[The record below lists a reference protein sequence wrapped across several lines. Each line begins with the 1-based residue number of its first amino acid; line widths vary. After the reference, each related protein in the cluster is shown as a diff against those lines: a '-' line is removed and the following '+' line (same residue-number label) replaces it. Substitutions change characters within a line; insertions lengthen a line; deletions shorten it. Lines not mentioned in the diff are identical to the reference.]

1 MTTDSPL
8 KDNTLYLLEKLDLNL
23 IKKTI
28 RENIK
33 NPEILFT
40 LCKALFIDGYNT
52 GFAEGYEEG
61 NEDAY
66 LDILSEE
73 DGVNPDLFYDEDE
86 LVSVE
91 PGEEE

>member
-1 MTTDSPL
+1 MTTDSPIQ
-8 KDNTLYLLEKLDLNL
+8 DNALYLLEKLDLNL

-33 NPEILFT
+33 NPEIIFT

-52 GFAEGYEEG
+52 GFNEGYEEG

-73 DGVNPDLFYDEDE
+73 DGVNPALFVEEDE
-86 LVSVE
+86 LEPVE
-91 PGEEE
+91 PG